1 MAPKTKLLVF
11 TLTFGVV
18 VFLFLGFV
26 EIGPLYAIRYL
37 VFLVA
42 LAVYIAV
49 VAVWEAFRKKSRPIG
64 RYRD

>member
-11 TLTFGVV
+11 TLIFGVV

-26 EIGPLYAIRYL
+26 EIGPFYAIRYL